1 MMIDPKSFRMKFE
14 DAGLDELLAKRDS
27 IMEFMRDYEN
37 HTLPCGDYFIE
48 PDPETIYLMNMEYLT
63 EICDLIKIR
72 MKKEDFYEKSFR
84 IVSLKIVDDQL
95 SKLDED
101 KQMEMLNELKK
112 SDRELY
118 DEFIEWKMNNERG

>member
-37 HTLPCGDYFIE
+37 HTLPSGDYFIE
-48 PDPETIYLMNMEYLT
+48 PDPETIYLMNMDYLT